1 MLVAVALLLSV
12 LEVPCWAQPEQ
23 SEEPKFV
30 INGTAFQL
38 LFQRKHNS
46 FRSKVAMGTAT
57 VDGVKYGP
65 AKNMYRL
72 LLLAKAT
79 ELGCAFKFGDVI
91 DSDDKK
97 AIDVQCI
104 YSDRLYSYEGKPY
117 EDGEPCKKTS
127 DCTTYPKR
135 SVCRPKQ
142 GLCAIKHRKSSP

>member
-72 LLLAKAT
+72 VTGAYMVEAAEYELTLLYRSLAGTALALLLAQKLT
-79 ELGCAFKFGDVI
+79 LSNWWKM
-91 DSDDKK
+91 
-97 AIDVQCI
+97 
-104 YSDRLYSYEGKPY
+104 R
-117 EDGEPCKKTS
+117 
-127 DCTTYPKR
+127 
-135 SVCRPKQ
+135 
-142 GLCAIKHRKSSP
+142 